1 MDLMLRALADGT
13 RRRIIALTWRE
24 ELTAGQIASQF
35 TMTRPAIS
43 QHLAVL
49 QESELVTVRRD
60 STRRLYRA
68 NRQAI
73 ARLRSELATLWDTHL
88 PMLKDAAEAAARKER
103 RR

>member
-1 MDLMLRALADGT
+1 MARGAHGGSNCIPIYDDA
-13 RRRIIALTWRE
+13 
-24 ELTAGQIASQF
+24 AGHFA
-35 TMTRPAIS
+35 T
-43 QHLAVL
+43 LAVL